1 MDNRIDALM
10 QLIEVEPD
18 GLRAAEL
25 FQAQEILQSLV
36 GTTVIRAE
44 VEDTRI
50 VVTTSDGCRWRF
62 YGFLGCEG
70 PRTESSAEAASS
82 DPA

>member
-36 GTTVIRAE
+36 GKTVIRAE
-44 VEDTRI
+44 VEETRI
-50 VVTTSDGCRWRF
+50 CVTTEDGCRWRF

-70 PRTESSAEAASS
+70 PQPESSAEAASS

>member
-1 MDNRIDALM
+1 MDDRIDALM

-25 FQAQEILQSLV
+25 FQAQEILQNLV
-36 GTTVIRAE
+36 GKTVIRAE
-44 VEDTRI
+44 VEETRI
-50 VVTTSDGCRWRF
+50 AVTTSDGCRWRF

-70 PRTESSAEAASS
+70 PRNESSVEAASS
-82 DPA
+82 EPA